1 MPNRL
6 SKEALT
12 TYTPGTPATVYQ
24 PGYCVQ
30 NYASVPTIGVNR
42 VSSSSGFGSYDRTEG
57 DIYFTLVLTDPTPEI
72 GGVQAAF

>member
-24 PGYCVQ
+24 PAYCVT
-30 NYASVPTIGVNR
+30 NYASVPTAGVNR
-42 VSSSSGFGSYDRTEG
+42 VSSGSGFGAYARTAG
-57 DIYFTLVLTDPTPEI
+57 DTYFTLVLTDPTPEI